1 MGGLID
7 IGYAGI
13 AGSNHSANQDQ
24 NNQISLSEPL
34 RLIQFFNSGG
44 YHACRGEDPRLRT
57 VSAWVRQSD
66 SNSAALVR
74 TAALSADHCA
84 KGLCGHSG
92 VHDAAENQVSRLCCM
107 RSM

>member
-7 IGYAGI
+7 IGYVGI
-13 AGSNHSANQDQ
+13 AGSQHSTDQDQ
-24 NNQISLSEPL
+24 NNQISLFELL
-34 RLIQFFNSGG
+34 RRNRFFNSSGC
-44 YHACRGEDPRLRT
+44 HANSSTPARLST
-57 VSAWVRQSD
+57 VSAWGRRSD

-74 TAALSADHCA
+74 TAALSAKHCA
-84 KGLCGHSG
+84 MGLCGHSG